1 MSAVIVPAVFVNL
14 LRETLACEL
23 ADAAGAIAEAGHCP
37 AWTLKRELL
46 RPFDAYRELLDGMGW
61 CRVEPPQA
69 VELKL
74 YRNRPALLK
83 ALENRLDSERYG
95 MTEAASRAEYRQ
107 AARRVRLIE
116 AFRRE
121 AEETPEPSIP
131 ENELGL
137 WNGHVRKQLLAAGAD
152 LTDAEDF
159 YYFAA
164 ERVAYGEPV
173 ASAGAPEPRHLEML
187 RLRLLEGLT
196 LREVG
201 EQVGLAPSTVGQLLG
216 HYFGIQGVPPAAK
229 ARRTA
234 R

>member
-1 MSAVIVPAVFVNL
+1 MSAVVPAVFVNL
-14 LRETLACEL
+14 LREMLVCEL
-23 ADAAGAIAEAGHCP
+23 ADAASAIAEAGHGP

-46 RPFDAYRELLDGMGW
+46 RPFDAYRELLDGVGW
-61 CRVEPPQA
+61 CRVVPPRA

-74 YRNRPALLK
+74 YRNRPVLLK
-83 ALENRLDSERYG
+83 ALENRLESERYG
-95 MTEAASRAEYRQ
+95 MTEAASCAEYRQ

-116 AFRRE
+116 GFKRE
-121 AEETPEPSIP
+121 AEEKPEPPIP
-131 ENELGL
+131 GGELDIWSPYRREQL
-137 WNGHVRKQLLAAGAD
+137 RKAGAD

-164 ERVAYGEPV
+164 ERVAHDEPV
-173 ASAGAPEPRHLEML
+173 TSAGAPEPRHLEML

-216 HYFGIQGVPPAAK
+216 HYFGIEGVPPAAK
-229 ARRTA
+229 ARRAA

>member
-1 MSAVIVPAVFVNL
+1 MSTVVVPAVFANL
-14 LRETLACEL
+14 LRETLVCEL
-23 ADAAGAIAEAGHCP
+23 ADAASTIAEAGHGP

-61 CRVEPPQA
+61 CRVGPPRA

-83 ALENRLDSERYG
+83 ALESRLESERYG

-121 AEETPEPSIP
+121 AEEKPEPPIP

-137 WNGHVRKQLLAAGAD
+137 WDGHKRKQLLAAGAD
-152 LTDAEDF
+152 LTNAEDF

-164 ERVAYGEPV
+164 ERVAHDEPLV
-173 ASAGAPEPRHLEML
+173 SSHPPTPRHLEML
-187 RLRLLEGLT
+187 RLRLVEGLT

-201 EQVGLAPSTVGQLLG
+201 ERAGITASRVSQSLG
-216 HYFGIQGVPPAAK
+216 DYFGVQGIPPAAK
-229 ARRTA
+229 ERR